1 MEEVSEVYK
10 VAMLVDQ
17 LKHEEEAQRVAASKC
32 LVRIAKVLGPERTR
46 EELLPFLAE
55 SQGDEDAVL
64 AVIAEKLGELV
75 DCVGGGA
82 YAHVLLV
89 PLEPLVAI
97 DDAGVRAAAIVSV
110 EAVASAMSDAQI
122 ASELVPCV
130 LKLASKDWFTS
141 RISAAL
147 LVAVAHTRC
156 VSGPAGSTAAS
167 SVGEAF
173 LKLCADDTPMV
184 RRVAAGQLFK
194 LAESAV
200 AQGGSFEDAGSM
212 PSKLLDTAIQ
222 LAGTCTALPLP
233 LPLRPPLLSLSS
245 SSLSSSSL
253 SLSLSSSSLSL
264 SSSSLS
270 LSSSSLSSSSSSLSS
285 SPRLTPPLFRHSRR
299 RAGQRSDP
307 GYPEP
312 PRRGCTRAHAGEI

>member
-1 MEEVSEVYK
+1 MEEASELYK

-17 LKHEEEAQRVAASKC
+17 LKHEDEAQRVAASKC

-75 DCVGGGA
+75 DCVGGNA

-97 DDAGVRAAAIVSV
+97 DDAAVRAAAIVSV
-110 EAVASAMSDAQI
+110 ETIASAMSDAQI

-130 LKLASKDWFTS
+130 LNLASKDWFTS

-147 LVAVAHTRC
+147 LVAVAHSRC
-156 VSGPAGSTAAS
+156 CRGGFDAAGAEAAAN
-167 SVGEAF
+167 VGKAF

-194 LAESAV
+194 LAESAS
-200 AQGGSFEDAGSM
+200 AQGGDFDDAGSLL
-212 PSKLLDTAIQ
+212 SNLLDTVIH
-222 LAGTCTALPLP
+222 LAGTCCLSYICTVTVTADVT
-233 LPLRPPLLSLSS
+233 STATSTIIATVVITTTTTT
-245 SSLSSSSL
+245 
-253 SLSLSSSSLSL
+253 
-264 SSSSLS
+264 
-270 LSSSSLSSSSSSLSS
+270 
-285 SPRLTPPLFRHSRR
+285 TPPHLLTSSTPTHK
-299 RAGQRSDP
+299 SDDEQDNVRIQAIP
-307 GYPEP
+307 NLLAIGTLVPEP
-312 PRRGCTRAHAGEI
+312 VRMKRILPVVKNRAEDR